1 MIHFSCFGGVN
12 VGKRH
17 VGLIYLALL
26 LQCILHETHAIQY
39 LEFCELSEATV
50 PVQWSSELERFV
62 EVIVDESP
70 TSINT
75 RTRTRTRTLE
85 RSSAFDEN
93 KNRYLRQSSSS
104 SLSVRNTTR
113 TENANAN
120 TYLAKQC
127 PCASTNAAY
136 AQTPYYCLD
145 LNNENVCRVPA
156 GDGQYD
162 VQCYRHS
169 PVSIFT
175 RNALPVAVLWLAA
188 MLLYMVFTEAG
199 RSGLKYIFFR
209 VLCRLCCVGN
219 CCCHRFHGNSRLVED
234 IIRREAVT
242 RRRFQAVVQHA
253 RMTESSRQS
262 SSPTTYILK
271 TREYKKSEDRP
282 TYSYPRSPGEDTLP
296 LTPQSTK
303 SYSSGSEDE
312 DEDEDDGRGSPPMS
326 PSSSGKDANI
336 DDGDGN
342 DNYVDNDIDIDNDID
357 KDETDNTDGDYD
369 EDNEVTC
376 TICIMDIEDGDR
388 IGVLPCNHK
397 FHVDCLKQWIK
408 RKNVCPNCQI
418 PNIAREKECEII
430 NNGHG
435 RDRGSGSGS
444 GEEGEGE
451 GTNGNHQ
458 RNIFVSASGMQFV
471 TRRTTGIGISQT
483 ASRGGGG
490 VNSQYGR
497 RIRRQRTVGE
507 GGNSMQRELFQVN
520 AYAGG
525 RSAFDEQRGRGRG
538 RNSRRIMVGDL
549 MNPTMTTTV
558 RVTRSRRRNT
568 SVNEQNPNG
577 T

>member
-70 TSINT
+70 TS
-75 RTRTRTRTLE
+75 TRTLE

-93 KNRYLRQSSSS
+93 NFSLGQNRYLRQSSSS
-104 SLSVRNTTR
+104 SSVRNTTR

-209 VLCRLCCVGN
+209 VLCRLCCVGS
-219 CCCHRFHGNSRLVED
+219 CCWHRYHGNSRLVED

-271 TREYKKSEDRP
+271 TREYKKSEDHP
-282 TYSYPRSPGEDTLP
+282 TYSYARSPGEKTLP

-303 SYSSGSEDE
+303 SYDSGSEDE
-312 DEDEDDGRGSPPMS
+312 DEGRGSSPMS
-326 PSSSGKDANI
+326 PSSSGIDAHI
-336 DDGDGN
+336 DDGNVN
-342 DNYVDNDIDIDNDID
+342 DNYVDIDIDIDNDID
-357 KDETDNTDGDYD
+357 KDETDNIDGDYD
-369 EDNEVTC
+369 EDKVTC

-430 NNGHG
+430 NNDHG
-435 RDRGSGSGS
+435 RDRGSGS

-451 GTNGNHQ
+451 GTSGNHQ
-458 RNIFVSASGMQFV
+458 RNLFVSASGMQFV

-497 RIRRQRTVGE
+497 RIRRQRTFGE
-507 GGNSMQRELFQVN
+507 GGNNMQRELFQVN

-525 RSAFDEQRGRGRG
+525 RSAFDQQRGRG

-558 RVTRSRRRNT
+558 RVTRSRRNT
-568 SVNEQNPNG
+568 SVNEQNTNG